1 MINFK
6 KKISLSDI
14 TKIYTFDL
22 NKKVGEGAF
31 GFVVEGS
38 LICNPMKKFAIKCQ
52 KLIEVS

>member
-6 KKISLSDI
+6 KKISLTDI

-22 NKKVGEGAF
+22 NKKVGEGGF

-38 LICNPMKKFAIKCQ
+38 LIGNPMKKFAIKCQ
-52 KLIEVS
+52 KLIEES